1 MQLLRCFLLTLVVG
15 CWGYSRSWAQSEAA
29 VTSSFPSQSTLD
41 TKVETAA
48 IVEGNPVR
56 WVYINSGTNRLGF
69 VLPDN
74 LRLSMSDYGKVQLVQ
89 TEMKYFL
96 SIRILSE
103 TQPVSINQAETFRS
117 LVSESFPG
125 AELTSETTVV
135 VLERDGKAYDLRWRS
150 EGKTDRFVRVAYV
163 SASFGILELSL
174 VADLAAVNEGTL
186 NLDGLMQQLK
196 SNQGGKLV
204 MAPVKSLSFN

>member
-1 MQLLRCFLLTLVVG
+1 MLVVG
-15 CWGYSRSWAQSEAA
+15 CWGLPWSWAQSEAA
-29 VTSSFPSQSTLD
+29 VTSSFPGQSTLD

-103 TQPVSINQAETFRS
+103 TQPVSINHAETFRS
-117 LVSESFPG
+117 LSSESFPG

-135 VLERDGKAYDLRWRS
+135 VLEREGKAYDLRWRS

-163 SASFGILELSL
+163 PASFGILELSL

-204 MAPVKSLSFN
+204 MSPVKSLSFN

>member
-1 MQLLRCFLLTLVVG
+1 MQLLRCFLLTLIAG
-15 CWGYSRSWAQSEAA
+15 CWGYLRSSAQGEPA
-29 VTSSFPSQSTLD
+29 VTSSFPGQSTLD

-89 TEMKYFL
+89 KEMKFFL

-103 TQPVSINQAETFRS
+103 AQPIGLNQAETFLNLSR
-117 LVSESFPG
+117 ESYPG

-135 VLERDGKAYDLRWRS
+135 VMEREGKAFDYRWRS

-163 SASFGILELSL
+163 PASFGILELSL
-174 VADLAAVNEGTL
+174 VSDLSAVSEGTL

-196 SNQGGKLV
+196 SNQSGKLV
-204 MAPVKSLSFN
+204 MAPVKQLSFN

>member
-1 MQLLRCFLLTLVVG
+1 MTLVAG
-15 CWGYSRSWAQSEAA
+15 CWGYPRSSAQGEPA
-29 VTSSFPSQSTLD
+29 VTSSFPGQSTLD

-74 LRLSMSDYGKVQLVQ
+74 LRLSMSDYGKVLLVQ

-103 TQPVSINQAETFRS
+103 TQPVSINHAETFRS
-117 LVSESFPG
+117 LSSESFPG

-135 VLERDGKAYDLRWRS
+135 VLEREGKAYDLRWRS

-163 SASFGILELSL
+163 PASFGILELSL

>member
-1 MQLLRCFLLTLVVG
+1 MQLLRVLLSTLVVG
-15 CWGYSRSWAQSEAA
+15 YLGCGGLLAQSELVVA
-29 VTSSFPSQSTLD
+29 SSSPTPSALD
-41 TKVETAA
+41 AQVETAA

-56 WVYINSGTNRLGF
+56 RVYLNSGTNRLGF

-89 TEMKYFL
+89 KEMKFFL

-103 TQPVSINQAETFRS
+103 AQPIGLNQAETFLNLSR
-117 LVSESFPG
+117 ESYPG

-135 VLERDGKAYDLRWRS
+135 VMEREGKAFDYRWRS

-163 SASFGILELSL
+163 PASFGILELSL
-174 VADLAAVNEGTL
+174 VSDLSAVSEGTL

-196 SNQGGKLV
+196 SNQSGKLV
-204 MAPVKSLSFN
+204 MAPVKQLSFN